1 MKELSLEKTLLLG
14 FLFIVFVF
22 ILTLKIGGGSSLPEL
37 VEKDGYCKAAYGDNW
52 DYHEQNEYCYAT
64 INRTRQEQTFTEQE
78 FRDVCPKNSFLST
91 RFYSECFH
99 KGDSRS

>member
-1 MKELSLEKTLLLG
+1 MKEITLNQALLG
-14 FLFIVFVF
+14 FFIFLVVTTL
-22 ILTLKIGGGSSLPEL
+22 LTFKIGGASNLPEL

-99 KGDSRS
+99 KGDSR

>member
-1 MKELSLEKTLLLG
+1 MKELSLEKTLLFG
-14 FLFIVFVF
+14 FLFIVFAF

-37 VEKDGYCKAAYGDNW
+37 VEKDGYCKTAYGDSW
-52 DYHEQNEYCYAT
+52 DYHEGKGYCYDRDKT
-64 INRTRQEQTFTEQE
+64 KTFTEQE

-99 KGDSRS
+99 KGEPRS